1 MSKIKVRAHKG
12 DLWRWKA
19 YRAVVRVWDFFRY
32 DIHQG
37 LRNLWLFFPVV
48 WRWRGWD
55 FSYDYVVFMRAIELH
70 RRTLLKY
77 HSSAEWKR
85 DVMGMDLTLKRW
97 DLYLDPNTDHLMAF
111 IEKHGQPME
120 WSREVTIG
128 CMDDELRVWDLMHDH
143 LKRNARGW
151 WD

>member
-1 MSKIKVRAHKG
+1 MKE
-12 DLWRWKA
+12 LRWKM
-19 YRAVVRVWDFFRY
+19 YRAVRRIWDLFRY

-37 LRNLWLFFPVV
+37 VRNLVLFFPVI

-55 FSYDYVVFMRAIELH
+55 YGHDYSVFMRAIELH

-77 HSSAEWKR
+77 HMHYRWER
-85 DVMGMDLTLKRW
+85 DAAGMDLTLKRW
-97 DLYLDPNTDHLMAF
+97 DHFNDPGADHLMAF
-111 IEKHGQPME
+111 IEKHGEPGE
-120 WSREVTIG
+120 WTREMSLG
-128 CMDDELRVWDLMHDH
+128 YMDDENRIWDLMHDH